1 MKPMLFPPHVG
12 CLRVAPLLPQPQKE
26 KPPTPTGL
34 SEVPGALGAMGASR
48 RYASTKVKRH
58 PFRAVPADR
67 PKFSVTFCRR
77 VPADA
82 DKTRGGRLIINSL
95 HKRKRMTPREGCG
108 GWGTRRGAI
117 RPSLQSEKR
126 HFRSDVGY
134 RLPHTNVRLALLV
147 DKRGASDMETLRLIA
162 AASEKGEPNAHGIAW
177 RLGRRGALR
186 LTNKRKKSCV
196 PNSR

>member
-12 CLRVAPLLPQPQKE
+12 MLESRPLAATAAE
-26 KPPTPTGL
+26 GKPPTPIGL
-34 SEVPGALGAMGASR
+34 SEVPGALSAMGASR
-48 RYASTKVKRH
+48 RYASTNVKRH

-108 GWGTRRGAI
+108 GTRHGAI

-126 HFRSDVGY
+126 HFRSDAGY
-134 RLPHTNVRLALLV
+134 RLPHTNV
-147 DKRGASDMETLRLIA
+147 
-162 AASEKGEPNAHGIAW
+162 
-177 RLGRRGALR
+177 
-186 LTNKRKKSCV
+186 
-196 PNSR
+196 